1 LANEAGVGQV
11 QALNP
16 EKHPPEG
23 GFKKGEDKKR
33 APMGRPPGS
42 QNKIS
47 RTMKEA
53 VVGAVELLGSTDLDK
68 WDAIIQKAEDDPDPY
83 RRFFTIAAV
92 RDLKT
97 FMAVV
102 GKMVPH
108 HIVHSPAKQYMTVAQ
123 AKAELR
129 AVGIP
134 ESFLEHVPKLS
145 IYDVDPDEV
154 LGRRSPYD
162 DPELDDEG
170 MRDVTPPKEENK

>member
-1 LANEAGVGQV
+1 MRV
-11 QALNP
+11 
-16 EKHPPEG
+16 
-23 GFKKGEDKKR
+23 R
-33 APMGRPPGS
+33 MGRPIGS
-42 QNKIS
+42 PNKLS
-47 RTMKEA
+47 NTMKEA

-68 WDAIIQKAEDDPDPY
+68 WEEIIKWAETDPDPF

-108 HIVHSPAKQYMTVAQ
+108 HIVHSKAKQYMTVTQ

-129 AVGIP
+129 AIGVP
-134 ESFLEHVPKLS
+134 ESFLEHVPKFS

-154 LGRRSPYD
+154 VGGKSPYD
-162 DPELDDEG
+162 DPELDEGG
-170 MRDVTPPKEENK
+170 MRDVTPKEEPK